1 MPQIAQLSATYAS
14 QIFWAL
20 IFFGFVFFVIG
31 RGFVPGVMATVA
43 NRDKQIADDLAAAQA
58 ARRAAEATEAAWKDT
73 SAKQRAE
80 AQGLIGAAKA
90 QAAKETEARLAEAA
104 KVIDARVAQADAA
117 IAAAR
122 AGALDEIETVASE
135 AAGDIVAKLAGLTV
149 DGGLARAA
157 VKEVLHG

>member
-31 RGFVPGVMATVA
+31 RGLVPGVMATVA
-43 NRDKQIADDLAAAQA
+43 NRDKQIADDLDAAQA
-58 ARRAAEATEAAWKDT
+58 ARRAAEATEAAWMDT

-80 AQGLIGAAKA
+80 AQSLIGAAKV
-90 QAAKETEARLAEAA
+90 QAAKETEASLAQASKAIE
-104 KVIDARVAQADAA
+104 ARVGEADAA

-122 AGALDEIETVASE
+122 ASAMVEIETVASD

-149 DGGLARAA
+149 DGAVARSA